1 MKGISVYMCIGKE
14 MSLSLSLSIK
24 KKIYMHYICKPT
36 CVYLFLMFLCAS
48 LCRGEVLE
56 YESSHL
62 DYALRKYGDAS
73 FNTAPNA

>member
-1 MKGISVYMCIGKE
+1 MVQNLVYEEK
-14 MSLSLSLSIK
+14 SLEIFCRFVIHRK

-36 CVYLFLMFLCAS
+36 CVNLFLMFLCAS
-48 LCRGEVLE
+48 LCRGAVLE

-73 FNTAPNA
+73 SNTAPNA